1 MNKSNL
7 VIFQNSSFIPRTSYF
22 NFLASVAGLEP
33 ATSAFV
39 AQHSD
44 FQLSYTEEG
53 EERMRAER

>member
-1 MNKSNL
+1 MNNSSIVN
-7 VIFQNSSFIPRTSYF
+7 FHNSSFIPPTSDF
-22 NFLASVAGLEP
+22 IFLASVAGLEP

-53 EERMRAER
+53 EERMGAER